1 MMDAIVIAGG
11 VPDAEDPLYAYTQGR
26 PKSLVDVAGKPMVQW
41 VLDTLCGAQTIERV
55 VVMGLTSDS
64 GVTCDKALVFAPDQG
79 SMLENIRAGVKQV
92 LTINPASRQVALVSA
107 DIPAITPEIV
117 DWVVDTC
124 TQTDEDVYYNVVT
137 RQVMEAR
144 FPGSNRSYVRLKDV
158 EVCGGDLNVA
168 RTSMVNENNE
178 LWDRIIASRK
188 NAFKQA
194 ALLGYDTLLL
204 LLLRAISLEGAVKKV
219 TRRLKLSGRAL
230 VSPYAELAMDV
241 DKPHQLELLRAD
253 LAKRAP
259 G

>member
-1 MMDAIVIAGG
+1 
-11 VPDAEDPLYAYTQGR
+11 
-26 PKSLVDVAGKPMVQW
+26 
-41 VLDTLCGAQTIERV
+41 
-55 VVMGLTSDS
+55 
-64 GVTCDKALVFAPDQG
+64 
-79 SMLENIRAGVKQV
+79 
-92 LTINPASRQVALVSA
+92 
-107 DIPAITPEIV
+107 
-117 DWVVDTC
+117 
-124 TQTDEDVYYNVVT
+124 
-137 RQVMEAR
+137 MEAR